1 MNNNFNQG
9 AGNFIQNRNQMYP
22 YATPTPSFTHGATAS
37 TNNIVW
43 VQGIEGAKAWQLNP
57 NSMVILLDSE
67 VEGKMYIKVSDNI
80 GMCSL
85 RIFNYTEE
93 VAETTT
99 ASDSTLKTE
108 ELDLSCFVKRD
119 ELQDL
124 IKEALNE
131 QTVSTAAESSNS
143 TSTAKPK
150 VVTVTKKQS

>member
-1 MNNNFNQG
+1 MTNSFNQG

-22 YATPTPSFTHGATAS
+22 YNNPLTHGATAS

-57 NSMVILLDSE
+57 NSMIILLDSE

-93 VAETTT
+93 VSENTSS
-99 ASDSTLKTE
+99 SDTE
-108 ELDLSCFVKRD
+108 QLDLSCFVTRD

-124 IKEALNE
+124 VKEVINE
-131 QTVSTAAESSNS
+131 QTVSATAEPAKS
-143 TSTAKPK
+143 TTNGTSAAKPK
-150 VVTVTKKQS
+150 VVTVTKK